1 MDADTQPS
9 SPGARARPS
18 KCLGTDS
25 EQNGTQN
32 DPFLN
37 DPVLRPPSDSDI
49 LGLGR
54 VGIRLAFFL
63 KRERFPLNSRQAG
76 KEGSPHVGSAEV
88 SQANL

>member
-9 SPGARARPS
+9 SPGARAMPS
-18 KCLGTDS
+18 KCLRTNS
-25 EQNGTQN
+25 EQTGTQN

-49 LGLGR
+49 LGSGR

-63 KRERFPLNSRQAG
+63 QRESLPLNSRQAG
-76 KEGSPHVGSAEV
+76 EEGSPHAGSAGV
-88 SQANL
+88 PQANL

>member
-9 SPGARARPS
+9 SPGARAMPS

-49 LGLGR
+49 LGR

-76 KEGSPHVGSAEV
+76 KEGSPHVGSA
-88 SQANL
+88 